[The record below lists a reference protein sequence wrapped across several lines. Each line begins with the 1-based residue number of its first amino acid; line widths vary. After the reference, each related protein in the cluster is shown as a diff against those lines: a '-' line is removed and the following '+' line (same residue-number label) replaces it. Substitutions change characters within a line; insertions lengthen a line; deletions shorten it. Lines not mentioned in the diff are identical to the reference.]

1 MPLGQADALPLRR
14 ILRRRALTLIAL
26 AVLLSAALFFL
37 FGLQPMVERIAESRF
52 IGAATKVEARLDQVF
67 EPTER
72 WLTMAR
78 EWFATTSPEADSA
91 DDFNR
96 FFRPLLTTQPLATSA
111 VGGTADGLGWMLLQ
125 RPDGSWLNRLT
136 NLERRG
142 KQQRMIEESS
152 EGKTTTYEKTLDYDP
167 RQRSWYQTALADK
180 TRVQWTAPYTF
191 FTTGDPGITA
201 AIHVPTQ
208 SGKDLIVGVDL
219 MLRDLSSTTA
229 GANLGQRGL
238 ALILTADHRV
248 LGLPA
253 APAGSDAQAW
263 LGKILKPVAQLDIA
277 AVNEALSAWQGQS
290 DVVAYRS
297 GNEAWLARITP
308 YKLGQQQLWVM
319 TLAPVSDFS
328 PGWTSL
334 LLLWA
339 LSLGL
344 MMGAGIVYSNRQA
357 RRLAEPLETLAA
369 ASQRVGR
376 LDFAESGPIETKVS
390 EIRDLA
396 TAHESMRT
404 LLEQNQAK
412 LDAQEARLREQITE
426 LKIAQARLGESES
439 YNKVL
444 FAESRIALIV
454 LDPES
459 NRFIDCNRAA
469 AKIYGYETIEQVL
482 GLGPADVSAATQ
494 YDGSPSDLA
503 VAEKLALA
511 SIQGSMVFPWR
522 HRRPD
527 GSEWDAEVNLM
538 CFTHLGRN
546 LLQFS
551 LQDITERLRT
561 EALLRESE
569 QHFRTLANSGSALIW
584 TSNLSKGCD
593 YFNDTWLRFTGRT
606 LEQELGNGWVEG
618 VHPDDTQRC
627 MRVYENAFE
636 HRMPFSMVY
645 RLRRADGLYRWI
657 RDDGNPRYDS
667 NGNFLGYIGYCVDIS
682 EQKAIVDE
690 LNDYR
695 INLEK
700 LVDER
705 TRDLSEAKAA
715 AEAANV
721 AKSAFLANMSH
732 EIRTPLNAITGMAH
746 LIRRAGIS
754 GEQAVRLDKLE
765 AAGSHL
771 LEIINAILD
780 LSKIEA
786 GKLALDE
793 TEIHIDSL
801 LGNVLSILH
810 DRAAAKGLAFTIE
823 PHAALPPMLGDG
835 TRIQQALLNYASNA
849 IKFTE
854 HGEVKLRAL
863 IEEENGDTM
872 RLRFEVVDS
881 GIGIAPELL
890 PRLFNSFEQADNTTT
905 RKYGGTGL
913 GLAITRKLAELMGG
927 EAGAESEPD
936 VGSRFWFTVTLN
948 KLSSEAADPPSD
960 VPDIPAETAL
970 RTRYPGRRILLVE
983 DEAINREITQSLLAE
998 VGLHVEY
1005 AEDGRQAIAMV
1016 EAHDYEL
1023 ILMDMQMPGMDGL
1036 EATRRI
1042 RTLPAGN
1049 DTPILALTANAFAED
1064 RANCLEAGMNDFV
1077 AKPVDPE
1084 LLFATLL
1091 KWLQKAQAES
1101 GTG

>member
-1 MPLGQADALPLRR
+1 MPTGQANALPLRR
-14 ILRRRALTLIAL
+14 VLRRRALALIVLAL
-26 AVLLSAALFFL
+26 LLSAALFFL
-37 FGLQPMVERIAESRF
+37 FGLQPMVKRIAETRF
-52 IGAATKVEARLDQVF
+52 IGAANKVEARLDQVF

-72 WLTMAR
+72 LLTMAR
-78 EWFATTSPEADSA
+78 EWFATNPPEPDSA
-91 DDFNR
+91 DSFNR
-96 FFRPLLTTQPLATSA
+96 FFRPLVTTQPLITSA
-111 VGGTADGLGWMLLQ
+111 VGGTADGLGWMLMQ
-125 RPDGSWLNRLT
+125 RPDGGWLNRLT
-136 NLERRG
+136 NLERHG
-142 KQQRMIEESS
+142 TQQRMLEESPD
-152 EGKTTTYEKTLDYDP
+152 GKVSAYEKSMDYDP
-167 RQRSWYQTALADK
+167 RQRSWYRSALADK

-208 SGKDLIVGVDL
+208 RAKDLILGVDL

-229 GANLGQRGL
+229 GANLGARGM
-238 ALILTADHRV
+238 ALILTSDRRV

-253 APAGSDAQAW
+253 APRGNDAAHW
-263 LGKILKPVAQLDIA
+263 LGKILQPVDSLGLP
-277 AVNEALSAWQGQS
+277 AVNDALAAWHGQAE
-290 DVVAYRS
+290 VIAFRS
-297 GNEAWLARITP
+297 GQEGWLARLAP
-308 YKLGQQQLWVM
+308 YKLGNQQLWVM
-319 TLAPVSDFS
+319 TLAPVGDFS
-328 PGWTSL
+328 PDWTPL
-334 LLLWA
+334 LLLWLA
-339 LSLGL
+339 GLSLML
-344 MMGAGIVYSNRQA
+344 AVGIVYSNRQA
-357 RRLAEPLETLAA
+357 KRLAQPLETLAE
-369 ASQRVGR
+369 ASQRVGQ
-376 LDFAESGPIETKVS
+376 LDFAAAEPVPSGVS

-396 TAHESMRT
+396 SAHDTMR
-404 LLEQNQAK
+404 LMLEQNQAK

-444 FAESRIALIV
+444 FAESRIPLVV
-454 LDPES
+454 LDPGS
-459 NRFIDCNRAA
+459 GRFIDCNLAA
-469 AKIYGYETIEQVL
+469 ALIYGYESVEQVL
-482 GLGPADVSAATQ
+482 GLSPGDVSAAIQ
-494 YDGSPSDLA
+494 YDGTPSDIAAL
-503 VAEKLALA
+503 EKLAQA
-511 SIQGSMVFPWR
+511 SARGSMVFNWR

-538 CFTHLGRN
+538 SFAYMGRS
-546 LLQFS
+546 LMQFS

-593 YFNDTWLRFTGRT
+593 FFNEPWLRFTGRS
-606 LEQELGNGWVEG
+606 LSQELGNGWLDG
-618 VHPDDTQRC
+618 VNPDDRPHC
-627 MRVYENAFE
+627 IRVYENAFD

-645 RLRRADGLYRWI
+645 RLRRADGVYRWI

-667 NGNFLGYIGYCVDIS
+667 NGNFLGYIGFCVDIS

-705 TRDLSEAKAA
+705 TRALSEAKAA

-786 GKLALDE
+786 GKLTLE
-793 TEIHIDSL
+793 EKEIHIDSL
-801 LGNVLSILH
+801 LGNVVSILH

-823 PHAALPPMLGDG
+823 PHAPLPPLLGDG

-854 HGEVKLRAL
+854 HGEVKLRVL
-863 IEEENGDTM
+863 IEEESADTSC
-872 RLRFEVVDS
+872 LRFEVEDS
-881 GIGIAPELL
+881 GIGIAPEFL

-927 EAGAESEPD
+927 SAGADSKPGL
-936 VGSRFWFTVTLN
+936 GSRFWFTVTL
-948 KLSSEAADPPSD
+948 KKMAGSASADPQPGT
-960 VPDIPAETAL
+960 DIPAETLL
-970 RTRYPGRRILLVE
+970 RTHYPGRRILLVE

-1016 EAHDYEL
+1016 EAHDYDL

-1042 RTLPAGN
+1042 RALPAGD

-1064 RANCLEAGMNDFV
+1064 RAACLEAGMNDFV

-1084 LLFATLL
+1084 VLFASLL
-1091 KWLQKAQAES
+1091 KWLQKVEAES

>member
-1 MPLGQADALPLRR
+1 MPTGQADALPLRR
-14 ILRRRALTLIAL
+14 VLRRRALVIISVSL
-26 AVLLSAALFFL
+26 LLSAALLFL
-37 FGLQPMVERIAESRF
+37 FALQPMVERIAESRF
-52 IGAATKVEARLDQVF
+52 IGAATKLEAHLDQVF

-72 WLTMAR
+72 LLTMAR
-78 EWFATTSPEADSA
+78 EWFTANPPEADSA
-91 DDFNR
+91 ENFNR
-96 FFRPLLTTQPLATSA
+96 FFRPLLTTQPLVTSA
-111 VGGTADGLGWMLLQ
+111 VGGTADGLGWMLMQ
-125 RPDGSWLNRLT
+125 RPDGSWLNRLS
-136 NLERRG
+136 NVERRG
-142 KQQRMIEESS
+142 SLHRMIEESP
-152 EGKTTTYEKTLDYDP
+152 EGKITAYDKALDYDP
-167 RQRSWYQTALADK
+167 RQRSWYRTALADK
-180 TRVQWTAPYTF
+180 ARVQWTAPYTF

-201 AIHVPTQ
+201 AIHVP
-208 SGKDLIVGVDL
+208 SKREKDLIVGVDL
-219 MLRDLSSTTA
+219 MLRDLSATTA
-229 GANLGQRGL
+229 GANLGTHGL
-238 ALILTADHRV
+238 AMVLTADRRV

-253 APAGSDAQAW
+253 APPATDSKLW
-263 LGKILKPVAQLDIA
+263 LGKILAPAESLGLT
-277 AVNEALSAWQGQS
+277 AVNDALAAWKGQS
-290 DVVAYRS
+290 ELIPFRS
-297 GNEAWLARITP
+297 GNDAWLARIAP
-308 YKLGQQQLWVM
+308 YKLGDQQLWVM
-319 TLAPVSDFS
+319 TLAPVGDFA
-328 PGWTSL
+328 PNWTPL
-334 LLLWA
+334 LLLWLA
-339 LSLGL
+339 GLSVMLTL
-344 MMGAGIVYSNRQA
+344 GIVYSNRQA
-357 RRLAEPLETLAA
+357 RRLAQPLETLAE
-369 ASQRVGR
+369 ASQRVGQ
-376 LDFAESGPIETKVS
+376 LDFAAAEPVPSGVR

-396 TAHESMRT
+396 SAHDTMR
-404 LLEQNQAK
+404 LMLEQNQAK

-444 FAESRIALIV
+444 FAESRIPLVV

-459 NRFIDCNRAA
+459 GRFIDCNHAA
-469 AKIYGYETIEQVL
+469 ALVYGYENVGQVL
-482 GLGPADVSAATQ
+482 GLSPGDVSAATQ
-494 YDGSPSDLA
+494 YDGAPSDIA
-503 VAEKLALA
+503 ATDKLAQA
-511 SIQGSMVFPWR
+511 KARGSMVFNWR

-538 CFTHLGRN
+538 SFTHLGRN
-546 LLQFS
+546 LMQFS

-593 YFNDTWLRFTGRT
+593 FFNEPWLRFTGRS
-606 LEQELGNGWVEG
+606 LSQELGNGWVEG
-618 VHPDDTQRC
+618 VHPDDSPHC
-627 MRVYENAFE
+627 IRVYENAFE

-645 RLRRADGLYRWI
+645 RLRRADGAYRWI

-667 NGNFLGYIGYCVDIS
+667 NGNFLGYIGFCVDIS

-705 TRDLSEAKAA
+705 TRALSEAKAA

-786 GKLALDE
+786 GKLTLE
-793 TEIHIDSL
+793 EKEIHIDSL
-801 LGNVLSILH
+801 LGNVVSILH
-810 DRAAAKGLAFTIE
+810 DRAAAKGLAFTVE
-823 PHAALPPMLGDG
+823 AHAPLPALLGDG

-854 HGEVKLRAL
+854 HGEVTLRVL
-863 IEEENGDTM
+863 TEEESDDTS
-872 RLRFEVVDS
+872 RLRFEVEDS
-881 GIGIAPELL
+881 GIGIAPEFL

-927 EAGAESEPD
+927 SAGADSEPGL
-936 VGSRFWFTVTLN
+936 GSRFWFTVTL
-948 KLSSEAADPPSD
+948 KKMAGSASADPQPIA
-960 VPDIPAETAL
+960 DIPAETLL
-970 RTRYPGRRILLVE
+970 RTHYPGRRILLVE

-1016 EAHDYEL
+1016 EAHDYDL

-1042 RTLPAGN
+1042 RALPAGN

-1064 RANCLEAGMNDFV
+1064 RAACLEASMNDFV

-1084 LLFATLL
+1084 VLFATLL
-1091 KWLQKAQAES
+1091 KWLQKVQAKS

>member
-1 MPLGQADALPLRR
+1 MPTGHVDALPLRR
-14 ILRRRALTLIAL
+14 VLRRRALALITVPL
-26 AVLLSAALFFL
+26 LLSAALLFL
-37 FGLQPMVERIAESRF
+37 FALQPMIERIAESRF
-52 IGAATKVEARLDQVF
+52 IGAATKLEAHLDQIF

-72 WLTMAR
+72 LLTMAR
-78 EWFATTSPEADSA
+78 EWFAANPPEADSA
-91 DDFNR
+91 DSFNR

-111 VGGTADGLGWMLLQ
+111 VGGTADGLGWMLMQ
-125 RPDGSWLNRLT
+125 RPDGSWLNRLS

-142 KQQRMIEESS
+142 SQHRMIEESP
-152 EGKTTTYEKTLDYDP
+152 EGKAIAYDKTLDYDP
-167 RQRSWYQTALADK
+167 RQRSWYRTALAEK

-191 FTTGDPGITA
+191 FTSGDPGISA
-201 AIHVPTQ
+201 SIHVPTTR
-208 SGKDLIVGVDL
+208 KRDLIVGVDL
-219 MLRDLSSTTA
+219 MLRDLSATTA
-229 GANLGQRGL
+229 GANLGAHGL
-238 ALILTADHRV
+238 ALILTADRRV
-248 LGLPA
+248 LGLPT
-253 APAGSDAQAW
+253 APPATDPNLWQ
-263 LGKILKPVAQLDIA
+263 GKILGPAESLGLP
-277 AVNEALSAWQGQS
+277 AVNDALAAWTEQS
-290 DVVAYRS
+290 ELIPFRS
-297 GNEAWLARITP
+297 NNDAWLARITP
-308 YKLGQQQLWVM
+308 YKLGAQQLWVV
-319 TLAPVSDFS
+319 TLAPVRDFS
-328 PGWTSL
+328 PDWTPL
-334 LLLWA
+334 LLLWLVG
-339 LSLGL
+339 LSLML
-344 MMGAGIVYSNRQA
+344 TVGIVYSNRQA
-357 RRLAEPLETLAA
+357 RRLAQPLETLAE
-369 ASQRVGR
+369 ASQRVGQ
-376 LDFAESGPIETKVS
+376 LDFAAAAPVPSGVR

-396 TAHESMRT
+396 SAHETMR
-404 LLEQNQAK
+404 LMLEQNQAK

-426 LKIAQARLGESES
+426 LKIAQTRLGDSES

-444 FAESRIALIV
+444 FAESRIPLVV

-459 NRFIDCNRAA
+459 GHFIDCNRAA
-469 AKIYGYETIEQVL
+469 ATIYGYAGVEEVL
-482 GLGPADVSAATQ
+482 GLGPSDVSAPTQ
-494 YDGSPSDLA
+494 YDDLPSKIAALQ
-503 VAEKLALA
+503 KLAEA
-511 SIQGSMVFPWR
+511 REKGSMVFIWR

-527 GSEWDAEVNLM
+527 GTEWDGEVNLM
-538 CFTHLGRN
+538 TFTHHGRN

-551 LQDITERLRT
+551 LQDITERRRT

-569 QHFRTLANSGSALIW
+569 QHFRNLANSGAALIW
-584 TSNLSKGCD
+584 TSDQNKLCD
-593 YFNDTWLRFTGRT
+593 YVNEPWLRFTGRS
-606 LEQELGNGWVEG
+606 LAQELGNGWQEG
-618 VHPDDTQRC
+618 VHSEDRPHC
-627 MRVYENAFE
+627 IRVYENAFD
-636 HRMPFSMVY
+636 HRTPFSMVY
-645 RLRRADGLYRWI
+645 RLRRADGVYRWI

-667 NGNFLGYIGYCVDIS
+667 NGNFLGYIGFCVDIS

-705 TRDLSEAKAA
+705 TRALSEAKAA

-771 LEIINAILD
+771 LDIINAILD

-786 GKLALDE
+786 GKLTLE
-793 TEIHIDSL
+793 EKEIHIDSL

-810 DRAAAKGLAFTIE
+810 DRAAAKGLAFTVE
-823 PHAALPPMLGDG
+823 PHAPLPALLGDG

-854 HGEVKLRAL
+854 HGGVKLRVL
-863 IEEENGDTM
+863 LDEDCGETR
-872 RLRFEVVDS
+872 RLRFEVEDS
-881 GIGIAPELL
+881 GIGIAPEFI
-890 PRLFNSFEQADNTTT
+890 PRLFHSFEQADNTTT

-927 EAGAESEPD
+927 SAGADSEPG
-936 VGSRFWFTVTLN
+936 VGSRFWFTVTL
-948 KLSSEAADPPSD
+948 KKRQGGTSSGPQPVA
-960 VPDIPAETAL
+960 DIPAETLL
-970 RTRYPGRRILLVE
+970 RTHYPGRRILLAE
-983 DEAINREITQSLLAE
+983 DEAINREITQSLLSE

-1016 EAHDYEL
+1016 EAHDYDL

-1042 RTLPAGN
+1042 RALPAGHPL
-1049 DTPILALTANAFAED
+1049 PILALTANAFAED

-1091 KWLQKAQAES
+1091 KWLQHKNDGS
-1101 GTG
+1101 GAA

>member
-1 MPLGQADALPLRR
+1 MPRGQADALPLRR
-14 ILRRRALTLIAL
+14 ILRRRALALIAL
-26 AVLLSAALFFL
+26 ALLLSATLFFL

-52 IGAATKVEARLDQVF
+52 SSAATKVEARLDQVF

-72 WLTMAR
+72 LLTMAR
-78 EWFATTSPEADSA
+78 EWFTANPPVADSA
-91 DDFNR
+91 DNFNR

-111 VGGTADGLGWMLLQ
+111 VGGTGDGLGWMLMQ
-125 RPDGSWLNRLT
+125 REDGSWLNRLT
-136 NLERRG
+136 DLERHG
-142 KQQRMIEESS
+142 KQHRMIEESPD
-152 EGKTTTYEKTLDYDP
+152 GKTSTYDKTLDYDP
-167 RQRSWYQTALADK
+167 RQRAWYRYAQQDR
-180 TRVQWTAPYTF
+180 TRVQWTAPYAF

-201 AIHVPTQ
+201 AIHVPNAR
-208 SGKDLIVGVDL
+208 SKDLIVGVDL

-229 GANLGQRGL
+229 GANLGKHGL
-238 ALILTADHRV
+238 ALILTADRRV
-248 LGLPA
+248 LGLPS
-253 APAGSDAQAW
+253 APVGYDPKLW
-263 LGKILKPVAQLDIA
+263 LEKILSPVTQLQMP
-277 AVNEALSAWQGQS
+277 AVDDALAAWQGQS
-290 DVVAYRS
+290 AVIAYRS
-297 GNEAWLARITP
+297 GHASWLARITP

-328 PGWTSL
+328 PGWASL
-334 LLLWA
+334 LMLWV

-344 MMGAGIVYSNRQA
+344 MMAAGIVYANRQA

-376 LDFAESGPIETKVS
+376 LNFAESGPIETKIS

-396 TAHESMRT
+396 AAHETMRN

-412 LDAQEARLREQITE
+412 LDAQEARLREQITD

-444 FAESRIALIV
+444 FAESRIPLVV
-454 LDPES
+454 LDPDS
-459 NRFIDCNRAA
+459 GRYIDCNRAA
-469 AKIYGYETIEQVL
+469 ANIYGYQETEQVL
-482 GLGPADVSAATQ
+482 GLNPGEVSATTQ
-494 YDGSPSDLA
+494 YDGRPSDVVA
-503 VAEKLALA
+503 AEKLAQARAL
-511 SIQGSMVFPWR
+511 GSMVFIWR

-527 GSEWDAEVNLM
+527 GREWDAEVNLM
-538 CFTHLGRN
+538 SFTHLGRN
-546 LLQFS
+546 LMQFS

-569 QHFRTLANSGSALIW
+569 QHFRNLANSGSVLIW
-584 TSNLSKGCD
+584 TSDLSMGCD
-593 YFNDTWLRFTGRT
+593 YFNEPWLRFTGRP
-606 LEQELGNGWVEG
+606 LAQELGNGWVDG
-618 VHPDDTQRC
+618 VHADDLLHC
-627 MRVYENAFE
+627 IRVYENAFN

-667 NGNFLGYIGYCVDIS
+667 NGNFLGYIGFCVDIS

-705 TRDLSEAKAA
+705 TRALSEAKAA

-721 AKSAFLANMSH
+721 AKSTFLANMSH

-746 LIRRAGIS
+746 LIRRAGLS
-754 GEQAVRLDKLE
+754 GEQSVRLDKLE

-771 LEIINAILD
+771 LDIINAILD

-786 GKLALDE
+786 GKLTLE
-793 TEIHIDSL
+793 ENEIHIDSL
-801 LGNVLSILH
+801 LGNVVSILH

-823 PHAALPPMLGDG
+823 PHAALPALLGDG

-854 HGEVKLRAL
+854 HGGISLRVLVDEKRDEAL
-863 IEEENGDTM
+863 
-872 RLRFEVVDS
+872 RLRFEVEDS
-881 GIGIAPELL
+881 GIGIAPDLL
-890 PRLFNSFEQADNTTT
+890 PRLFHSFEQADNTTT

-927 EAGAESEPD
+927 TAGADSEPG
-936 VGSRFWFTVTLN
+936 VGSRFWFTVTL
-948 KLSSEAADPPSD
+948 KTTQGAASAEPQPVADM
-960 VPDIPAETAL
+960 PAETLL

-1005 AEDGRQAIAMV
+1005 AEDGRQAVAM
-1016 EAHDYEL
+1016 APHTAYDL

-1042 RTLPAGN
+1042 RALPAGGSI
-1049 DTPILALTANAFAED
+1049 PILALTANAFAED
-1064 RANCLEAGMNDFV
+1064 RAACLEAGMNDFV

-1084 LLFATLL
+1084 VLFATLL
-1091 KWLQKAQAES
+1091 KWLQKIEAES
-1101 GTG
+1101 GTS